1 MMRDIVPLT
10 PNRTCSISIYIK
22 STYIGLEFSVNVRTL
37 CLGYLSLREAT
48 GYEMKKDF
56 EEGLFC
62 HFMEASYGSIYPA
75 LGQLAAEGLVT
86 VREEEQSG
94 KPDKKVYAITPE
106 GTRQLSKSLAVVPAQ
121 DKFKSEFLFI
131 MLLQHH
137 ITPQQRLAAMQ
148 TQLAFTRQDL
158 GNIAQCRCEMGG
170 NAASEFVMGYGEAIL
185 TAGVKYLEQ
194 KLQEMEQVQPIAAE

>member
-1 MMRDIVPLT
+1 
-10 PNRTCSISIYIK
+10 
-22 STYIGLEFSVNVRTL
+22 VNVRTL
-37 CLGYLSLREAT
+37 CLGYLSLKEAT

-94 KPDKKVYAITPE
+94 KPDKKVYAITPF
-106 GTRQLSKSLAVVPAQ
+106 GTSALAKSLSVVPAQ
-121 DKFKSEFLFI
+121 DKYKSEFLFI

-137 ITPQQRLAAMQ
+137 ITVDLRISAIEKQLSDLKADLRNIEECRADCAADS
-148 TQLAFTRQDL
+148 AGD
-158 GNIAQCRCEMGG
+158 
-170 NAASEFVMGYGEAIL
+170 FVMGYGKAVL
-185 TAGVKYLEQ
+185 TAGVTYLDQ
-194 KLQEMEQVQPIAAE
+194 KLAIILKDTARKAAE

>member
-1 MMRDIVPLT
+1 MCP
-10 PNRTCSISIYIK
+10 ISIYIK
-22 STYIGLEFSVNVRTL
+22 STYIGLELPVNVRTL
-37 CLGYLSLREAT
+37 CLGYLSLKEAT

-94 KPDKKVYAITPE
+94 KPDKKVYAITAE
-106 GTRQLSKSLAVVPAQ
+106 GTKHLAKSLAVQPAQ

-137 ITPQQRLAAMQ
+137 ITPAQRLAAMQ

-158 GNIAQCRCEMGG
+158 ANIAQCRCDMGD
-170 NAASEFVMGYGEAIL
+170 NPASEFVMGYGEAIL
-185 TAGVKYLEQ
+185 TAAVKYLEQ
-194 KLQEMEQVQPIAAE
+194 KLQETEQFQAIAAE

>member
-1 MMRDIVPLT
+1 M
-10 PNRTCSISIYIK
+10 
-22 STYIGLEFSVNVRTL
+22 NVRTL

-48 GYEMKKDF
+48 GYDMKKDF

-94 KPDKKVYAITPE
+94 KPDKKIYAITQE
-106 GTRQLSKSLAVVPAQ
+106 GTKHLANSRAVVPAQ

-137 ITPQQRLAAMQ
+137 ITPQQRLLAMQ
-148 TQLAFTRQDL
+148 TQLQFLQQDL
-158 GNIAQCRCEMGG
+158 GNIGQCRMEMG
-170 NAASEFVMGYGEAIL
+170 NDQACEFVMGYGEAL
-185 TAGVKYLEQ
+185 MTAGVKYLEQ
-194 KLQEMEQVQPIAAE
+194 KLQELQKFQAMAAE